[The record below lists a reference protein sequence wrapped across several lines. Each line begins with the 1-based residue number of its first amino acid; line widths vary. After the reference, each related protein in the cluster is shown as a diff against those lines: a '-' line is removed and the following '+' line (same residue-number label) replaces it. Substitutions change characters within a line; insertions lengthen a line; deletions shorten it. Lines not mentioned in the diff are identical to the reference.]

1 MLISFE
7 TIVKKYGKPNG
18 ILHCGGNIAEEAQA
32 YDSQGVKDVCWIEA
46 NPELIPTLRANVKQY
61 GHKVIEACVS
71 DIQDFEVT
79 FHISNNAG
87 QSSSFLELGTHKIQH
102 PSVYYVR
109 DITMKTKR
117 LDSMGHCW
125 GEYDFLNLD
134 LQGSEMKAMRGLG
147 DGLKDFKWIYCEVN
161 KAEVYVDCPHVND
174 IDLFLNGFGFKRVET
189 AKWIGDW
196 TDALYIKK

>member
-18 ILHCGGNIAEEAQA
+18 ILHCGANCAEEAKA

-46 NPELIPTLRANVKQY
+46 NPELIPTLKANVKQY

-71 DIQDFEVT
+71 DMEGFEVV

-102 PSVYYVR
+102 PNVHYVK

-117 LDSMGHCW
+117 LDSMGRCW

-134 LQGSEMKAMRGLG
+134 LQGSELKAMRGLG
-147 DGLKDFKWIYCEVN
+147 EGIRDFKWIYCEVN
-161 KAEVYVDCPHVND
+161 KAAVYVDCPHVNE

-196 TDALYIKK
+196 TDALYIRK

>member
-7 TIVKKYGKPNG
+7 SIVKKYGKPNG
-18 ILHCGGNIAEEAQA
+18 ILHCGGNIGEEAQA

-46 NPELIPTLRANVKQY
+46 NPELIPTLKANVKQY
-61 GHKVIEACVS
+61 GHKVVESCVS
-71 DIQDFEVT
+71 DMEGFEVV

-102 PSVYYVR
+102 PSVHYVK
-109 DITMKTKR
+109 DITMKTRR
-117 LDSMGHCW
+117 LDSMGCW
-125 GEYDFLNLD
+125 GGYDFLNLD
-134 LQGSEMKAMRGLG
+134 LQGSELKAMRGLG
-147 DGLKDFKWIYCEVN
+147 EYLHNFKLIYCEVN
-161 KAEVYVDCPHVND
+161 KAAVYVDCPHVND

-196 TDALYIKK
+196 TDAIYIKK